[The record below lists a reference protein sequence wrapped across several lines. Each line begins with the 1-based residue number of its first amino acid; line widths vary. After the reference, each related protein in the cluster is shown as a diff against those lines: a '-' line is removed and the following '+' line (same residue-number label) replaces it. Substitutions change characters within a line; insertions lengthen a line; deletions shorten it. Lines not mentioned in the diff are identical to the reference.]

1 MSISNSNIK
10 TDHGPHNLAL
20 MKKGDDA
27 FNQRD
32 LAGME
37 AAHHPDM
44 VAHIVGNAVPVQG
57 QQAHAQAMQGMF
69 RAFPDVHVQN
79 DPYPVQFA
87 EGDWTTV
94 VTTATGTFSGELVPP
109 DGTPIPGTGRAFD
122 LLFSTTARW
131 ENDLLVEEYVFWD
144 TALMAQQIGLG

>member
-1 MSISNSNIK
+1 MSDSSSAP
-10 TDHGPHNLAL
+10 DLGPRNLAL

-32 LAGME
+32 LTGME
-37 AAHHPDM
+37 AAHHLDM
-44 VAHIVGNAVPVQG
+44 VAYIVGSDEPVRG

-69 RAFPDVHVQN
+69 RAFPDVHVHN
-79 DPYPVQFA
+79 DPYPVQLA

-94 VTTATGTFSGELVPP
+94 VTRATGTFSGELGLP
-109 DGTPIPGTGRAFD
+109 DGTAIPGTGRKFD

-144 TALMAQQIGLG
+144 SALMARQIGLG